1 MGGLLGGGG
10 SAPKVPKAPEPPKIG
25 DEEAQTAAAKLR
37 RRRQA
42 SRTVLT
48 SGRGVLK

>member
-1 MGGLLGGGG
+1 MGGLLGGG
-10 SAPKVPKAPEPPKIG
+10 SKAPKPPKPPEPPNVG